1 MKYYSCLFWI
11 VFFSSMSLF
20 SQEKYRQHTVSK
32 GETISEIAQKYN
44 VKPSAIYEL
53 NPDAVNGIKLKSVLL
68 IPTKTKKN
76 NTVSTPAIAS
86 NLPEKTHEVLP
97 KETLYGIAKQH
108 HITIEDLYKINPN
121 LEKEGLKIGQNIK
134 IPQTALEDFAVA
146 KDSEKTIEV
155 KKPNVSKKNISKEEI
170 VVAPKAD
177 EKIGIPT
184 EGIEYEILPKESL
197 YSIAKKY
204 GITLSDLQKA
214 NPELGNKSLK
224 VGQKINVP
232 VKDNT
237 NSNLV
242 LEQKQIKTE
251 KEVVVAPQ
259 KIVKNTEPEVV
270 KTIPV
275 LTQTSEDNKNSS
287 TDITHEVLAKES
299 LYSIAKQYKIT
310 IADLQKAN
318 PELGNKSLKV
328 GQKINVPVKDN
339 ANSSLVA
346 EQKQIKTEKE
356 VAVVPKEIFVNK
368 QPEIAKTNSVPSKS
382 TEDNKNSSTEVT
394 HEVLPNESLYSIAKQ
409 YKIALADLKKANP
422 ELGKKSLKVGQKI
435 NVPVKADANLSLVAE
450 NKEAKPQKEI
460 AVVPQNTAEKK
471 AETEMTHE
479 VLPKETKYGI
489 AKQYGLS
496 VAELEK
502 QNPNIANK
510 LLVGSLLKIRT
521 SKLME
526 KEAAVENAIA
536 LEAEYVK
543 EKFENKETNTVR
555 DAGFVDQLISKA
567 SENIGTR
574 YRSGGTTTAGF
585 DCSGLMCYTFSSYD
599 IKLPRSSIEMASY
612 GSRID
617 AQSAQKG
624 DLIFFKTRGSG
635 RINHVGMVVE
645 VLDGEIKFIHSATH
659 GGVIIS
665 STKES
670 YYERNLV
677 QVNRVL

>member
-1 MKYYSCLFWI
+1 
-11 VFFSSMSLF
+11 MSLF

-68 IPTKTKKN
+68 IPTKSKKN
-76 NTVSTPAIAS
+76 TPVSTPAIAS

-97 KETLYGIAKQH
+97 KETVYGIAKQH
-108 HITIEDLYKINPN
+108 NISIEDLYKINPN

-134 IPQTALEDFAVA
+134 IPQTALEDFTVT
-146 KDSEKTIEV
+146 KETEKTIEV
-155 KKPNVSKKNISKEEI
+155 KKPTVSKKNSPKEEI
-170 VVAPKAD
+170 VVAPKAN
-177 EKIGIPT
+177 EKIEIPT
-184 EGIEYEILPKESL
+184 EGIQYEILPKESL

-204 GITLSDLQKA
+204 GITLADLQKA

-224 VGQKINVP
+224 VGQKITVP
-232 VKDNT
+232 VKADT
-237 NSNLV
+237 NSSIV
-242 LEQKQIKTE
+242 VEQKEVISQ
-251 KEVVVAPQ
+251 KEVAVAPQ
-259 KIVKNTEPEVV
+259 TVVV
-270 KTIPV
+270 KKESEVAKTTPV
-275 LTQTSEDNKNSS
+275 LPQTTEDNKNSS
-287 TDITHEVLAKES
+287 TDVTHEVLAKES

-310 IADLQKAN
+310 LADLQKAN

-328 GQKINVPVKDN
+328 GQKINVPVKGDV
-339 ANSSLVA
+339 SSNLVA
-346 EQKQIKTEKE
+346 EQKDAKIEKE
-356 VAVVPKEIFVNK
+356 VAVAPQTVVVQKES
-368 QPEIAKTNSVPSKS
+368 EAAKTTPVLSKS
-382 TEDNKNSSTEVT
+382 TEDNKNASTEVT

-409 YKIALADLKKANP
+409 YKISLADLQKANS

-435 NVPVKADANLSLVAE
+435 NVPVKNDANSSLVVE
-450 NKEAKPQKEI
+450 NKEVKYQKEI
-460 AVVPQNTAEKK
+460 ADVPQNTEDKK

-496 VAELEK
+496 VAELER
-502 QNPNIANK
+502 QNPNISKK
-510 LLVGSLLKIRT
+510 LLVGSQLKIRS
-521 SKLME
+521 SKFIE
-526 KEAAVENAIA
+526 KEVAVENAIA

-543 EKFENKETNTVR
+543 EKFENKESNTVR

-612 GSRID
+612 GSKID

-624 DLIFFKTRGSG
+624 DLIFFSTRGSK

-670 YYERNLV
+670 YYTRNLV

>member
-1 MKYYSCLFWI
+1 MKYFSCLFLI

-32 GETISEIAQKYN
+32 GETISEISQKYN

-76 NTVSTPAIAS
+76 TTVSTPTIPS
-86 NLPEKTHEVLP
+86 NHPEKTHEVLP

-108 HITIEDLYKINPN
+108 HIAIEDLYKINPN

-146 KDSEKTIEV
+146 NETEKTTEV
-155 KKPNVSKKNISKEEI
+155 NKPNVSKKNVPKEEI
-170 VVAPKAD
+170 VVSPKLD
-177 EKIGIPT
+177 EKKEIPT
-184 EGIEYEILPKESL
+184 EGIEYEVLPKESL
-197 YSIAKKY
+197 FSIAKKY
-204 GITLSDLQKA
+204 GIKLADLQKA
-214 NPELGNKSLK
+214 NPELANKSIK
-224 VGQKINVP
+224 VGQKITVP
-232 VKDNT
+232 VKADT

-242 LEQKQIKTE
+242 AEQKEVISQ
-251 KEVVVAPQ
+251 KEVA
-259 KIVKNTEPEVV
+259 

-275 LTQTSEDNKNSS
+275 LPQTTEDNKNSS
-287 TDITHEVLAKES
+287 TDVTHEVLAKES
-299 LYSIAKQYKIT
+299 FYSIAKQYKIT

-328 GQKINVPVKDN
+328 GQKITVPVKAE
-339 ANSSLVA
+339 ANSNLVV
-346 EQKQIKTEKE
+346 EKVTEKKE
-356 VAVVPKEIFVNK
+356 VAPQTVVAKKE
-368 QPEIAKTNSVPSKS
+368 PEVTKTIPVLPQT
-382 TEDNKNSSTEVT
+382 TEDTKNSLINLT

-409 YKIALADLKKANP
+409 YKIALTDLKKANP

-435 NVPVKADANLSLVAE
+435 NVPVKAEANSSLVAE
-450 NKEAKPQKEI
+450 NKEVKSQNEI
-460 AVVPQNTAEKK
+460 TNVPQNIEEKK

-489 AKQYGLS
+489 AKQYGLT

-502 QNPNIANK
+502 QNPNMSK
-510 LLVGSLLKIRT
+510 RLLVGSHLKIRT

-526 KEAAVENAIA
+526 KEVAVDNAIA
-536 LEAEYVK
+536 LETEFVK
-543 EKFENKETNTVR
+543 EKFENKESNIVR
-555 DAGFVDQLISKA
+555 DASFADQLISKA
-567 SENIGTR
+567 SEHIGTR
-574 YRSGGTTTAGF
+574 YRSGGTTTDGF

-612 GSRID
+612 GSKID

-670 YYERNLV
+670 YYERNLA
-677 QVNRVL
+677 QINRVL

>member
-1 MKYYSCLFWI
+1 MKHFSCLFLI

-20 SQEKYRQHTVSK
+20 SQEKFRQHTVSK

-68 IPTKTKKN
+68 IPTKSKKN
-76 NTVSTPAIAS
+76 TTASTPAIAS

-108 HITIEDLYKINPN
+108 HIAIEDLYKINPN

-146 KDSEKTIEV
+146 NETGKTTEV
-155 KKPNVSKKNISKEEI
+155 KKPNVSKNNVPNEEI
-170 VVAPKAD
+170 VVAPKVD
-177 EKIGIPT
+177 EKKEIQT
-184 EGIEYEILPKESL
+184 QGIEYEVLPKESL
-197 YSIAKKY
+197 FSIAKKY
-204 GITLSDLQKA
+204 GIKLSDLQKA
-214 NPELGNKSLK
+214 NPELANKSIK
-224 VGQKINVP
+224 VGQKITVP
-232 VKDNT
+232 VTADANL
-237 NSNLV
+237 NLV
-242 LEQKQIKTE
+242 AEQKEVISQ
-251 KEVVVAPQ
+251 KEVA
-259 KIVKNTEPEVV
+259 

-275 LTQTSEDNKNSS
+275 LPQTTEDNKNSS
-287 TDITHEVLAKES
+287 TDVTHEVLAKES
-299 LYSIAKQYKIT
+299 FYSIAKQYKIT

-328 GQKINVPVKDN
+328 GQKITVPVKSE
-339 ANSSLVA
+339 ANSNLVA
-346 EQKQIKTEKE
+346 EKVTEEKE
-356 VAVVPKEIFVNK
+356 VAPQTVVAKKE
-368 QPEIAKTNSVPSKS
+368 PEVAKTIPMLPQT
-382 TEDNKNSSTEVT
+382 TENTKNSLINLT

-409 YKIALADLKKANP
+409 YKIALTDLKKANP

-435 NVPVKADANLSLVAE
+435 NVPVKAETNSSLVAE
-450 NKEAKPQKEI
+450 NKEVKSQKEI
-460 AVVPQNTAEKK
+460 TNVPQNIEEKEP
-471 AETEMTHE
+471 ETEMTHE

-489 AKQYGLS
+489 AKQYGLT

-502 QNPNIANK
+502 QNPNISK
-510 LLVGSLLKIRT
+510 RLLVGSHLKIRT

-526 KEAAVENAIA
+526 KEVAVENAIA
-536 LEAEYVK
+536 LEKEFVK
-543 EKFENKETNTVR
+543 EKFENKDPNIVR
-555 DAGFVDQLISKA
+555 DASFADQLISKA
-567 SENIGTR
+567 SEHIGTR
-574 YRSGGTTTAGF
+574 YRSGGTTTDGF

-612 GSRID
+612 GSKID

-670 YYERNLV
+670 YYERNLA
-677 QVNRVL
+677 QINRVL

>member
-1 MKYYSCLFWI
+1 MKYFSCLFLI

-20 SQEKYRQHTVSK
+20 SQEKFRQHTVSK

-68 IPTKTKKN
+68 IPTKFQKN
-76 NTVSTPAIAS
+76 TTVSTPAIAT
-86 NLPEKTHEVLP
+86 NHPEKTHEVLP

-146 KDSEKTIEV
+146 NETEKTTEV
-155 KKPNVSKKNISKEEI
+155 NKANVSKKNSAKEETF
-170 VVAPKAD
+170 VAPKVD
-177 EKIGIPT
+177 EKKEIST
-184 EGIEYEILPKESL
+184 EGIQYEVLPKESL

-204 GITLSDLQKA
+204 GIKL
-214 NPELGNKSLK
+214 
-224 VGQKINVP
+224 
-232 VKDNT
+232 
-237 NSNLV
+237 
-242 LEQKQIKTE
+242 
-251 KEVVVAPQ
+251 
-259 KIVKNTEPEVV
+259 
-270 KTIPV
+270 
-275 LTQTSEDNKNSS
+275 
-287 TDITHEVLAKES
+287 
-299 LYSIAKQYKIT
+299 
-310 IADLQKAN
+310 ADLQKAN

-328 GQKINVPVKDN
+328 GQKINVPVKNN

-346 EQKQIKTEKE
+346 EQKSVKTEKE
-356 VAVVPKEIFVNK
+356 VAPQTVVAKKE
-368 QPEIAKTNSVPSKS
+368 PEVAKTIPVLPQT
-382 TEDNKNSSTEVT
+382 TEDTKNSLINLT

-409 YKIALADLKKANP
+409 YKIALTDLKKANP

-435 NVPVKADANLSLVAE
+435 NVPVKAEANSSLVAE
-450 NKEAKPQKEI
+450 NKEVKSQKEI
-460 AVVPQNTAEKK
+460 TNVPQNIEEKEP
-471 AETEMTHE
+471 ETEMTHE

-489 AKQYGLS
+489 AKQYGLT

-502 QNPNIANK
+502 QNPNISK
-510 LLVGSLLKIRT
+510 RLLVGSQLKIRT

-526 KEAAVENAIA
+526 KEVAVENAIA
-536 LEAEYVK
+536 LEKEFVK
-543 EKFENKETNTVR
+543 EKFENKDPNIVR
-555 DAGFVDQLISKA
+555 DASFADQLISKA
-567 SENIGTR
+567 SEHIGTR
-574 YRSGGTTTAGF
+574 YRSGGTTTDGF

-612 GSRID
+612 GSKID

-670 YYERNLV
+670 YYERNLA
-677 QVNRVL
+677 QINRVL

>member
-1 MKYYSCLFWI
+1 MKHFSCLFLI

-20 SQEKYRQHTVSK
+20 SQEKFRQHTVSK

-68 IPTKTKKN
+68 IPTKFQKN
-76 NTVSTPAIAS
+76 TTVSTPAIAT
-86 NLPEKTHEVLP
+86 NHPEKTHEVLP

-121 LEKEGLKIGQNIK
+121 LEKERLKIGQNIK

-146 KDSEKTIEV
+146 NETEKTTEV
-155 KKPNVSKKNISKEEI
+155 NKANVSKKNSAKEETF
-170 VVAPKAD
+170 VAPKVD
-177 EKIGIPT
+177 EKKEIST
-184 EGIEYEILPKESL
+184 EGIQYEVLPKESL

-204 GITLSDLQKA
+204 GIKL
-214 NPELGNKSLK
+214 
-224 VGQKINVP
+224 
-232 VKDNT
+232 
-237 NSNLV
+237 
-242 LEQKQIKTE
+242 
-251 KEVVVAPQ
+251 
-259 KIVKNTEPEVV
+259 
-270 KTIPV
+270 
-275 LTQTSEDNKNSS
+275 
-287 TDITHEVLAKES
+287 
-299 LYSIAKQYKIT
+299 
-310 IADLQKAN
+310 ADLQKAN

-328 GQKINVPVKDN
+328 GQKITVPVKAE
-339 ANSSLVA
+339 ANSNLVV
-346 EQKQIKTEKE
+346 EKVTEKKE
-356 VAVVPKEIFVNK
+356 VAPQTVVAKKE
-368 QPEIAKTNSVPSKS
+368 PEVAKTIPVLPQT
-382 TEDNKNSSTEVT
+382 TEDTKNSLINLT

-409 YKIALADLKKANP
+409 YKIALTDLKKANP

-435 NVPVKADANLSLVAE
+435 NVPVKAEANSSLVAE
-450 NKEAKPQKEI
+450 NKDVKSQKEI
-460 AVVPQNTAEKK
+460 VVVPQNIEEKN
-471 AETEMTHE
+471 AETELTHE

-489 AKQYGLS
+489 AKQYGLT

-502 QNPNIANK
+502 QNPNISKK
-510 LLVGSLLKIRT
+510 LLVGSQLKIRT
-521 SKLME
+521 SKLIE
-526 KEAAVENAIA
+526 KEVAVENAIA
-536 LEAEYVK
+536 LEKEFVK
-543 EKFENKETNTVR
+543 EKFENKDPNIVR
-555 DAGFVDQLISKA
+555 DASFADQLISKA
-567 SENIGTR
+567 SEHIGTR
-574 YRSGGTTTAGF
+574 YRSGGTTTDGF

-612 GSRID
+612 GSKID

-670 YYERNLV
+670 YYERNLA
-677 QVNRVL
+677 QINRVL

>member
-1 MKYYSCLFWI
+1 MKHFSCLFLI

-20 SQEKYRQHTVSK
+20 SQEKFRQHTVSK

-68 IPTKTKKN
+68 IPTKSKKN
-76 NTVSTPAIAS
+76 TTASTPAIAS

-108 HITIEDLYKINPN
+108 HIAIEDLYKINPN

-146 KDSEKTIEV
+146 NETGKTTEV
-155 KKPNVSKKNISKEEI
+155 KKPNVSKNNVPNEEI
-170 VVAPKAD
+170 VVAPKVD
-177 EKIGIPT
+177 EKKEIQT
-184 EGIEYEILPKESL
+184 QGIEYEVLPKESL
-197 YSIAKKY
+197 FSIAKKY
-204 GITLSDLQKA
+204 GIKLSDLQKA
-214 NPELGNKSLK
+214 NPELANKSIK
-224 VGQKINVP
+224 VGQKITVP
-232 VKDNT
+232 VTADANL
-237 NSNLV
+237 NLV
-242 LEQKQIKTE
+242 AEQKEVISQ
-251 KEVVVAPQ
+251 KEVA
-259 KIVKNTEPEVV
+259 

-275 LTQTSEDNKNSS
+275 LPQTTEDNKNSS
-287 TDITHEVLAKES
+287 TDVTHEVLAKES
-299 LYSIAKQYKIT
+299 FYSIAKQYKIT

-328 GQKINVPVKDN
+328 GQKITVPVKSE
-339 ANSSLVA
+339 ANSNLVA
-346 EQKQIKTEKE
+346 EKVTEEKE
-356 VAVVPKEIFVNK
+356 VAPQTVVAKKE
-368 QPEIAKTNSVPSKS
+368 PEVAKTIPVLPQT
-382 TEDNKNSSTEVT
+382 TEDTKNSLINLT

-409 YKIALADLKKANP
+409 YKIALTDLKKANP

-435 NVPVKADANLSLVAE
+435 NVPVKAETNSSLVAE
-450 NKEAKPQKEI
+450 NKEVKSQKEI
-460 AVVPQNTAEKK
+460 TNVPQNIEEKN
-471 AETEMTHE
+471 AETELTHE

-489 AKQYGLS
+489 AKQYGLT

-502 QNPNIANK
+502 QNPNISKK
-510 LLVGSLLKIRT
+510 LLVGSQLKIRT
-521 SKLME
+521 SKLIE
-526 KEAAVENAIA
+526 KEVAVENAIA
-536 LEAEYVK
+536 LEKEFVK
-543 EKFENKETNTVR
+543 EKFENKDPNIVR
-555 DAGFVDQLISKA
+555 DASFADQLISKA
-567 SENIGTR
+567 SEHIGTR
-574 YRSGGTTTAGF
+574 YRSGGTTTDGF

-612 GSRID
+612 GSKID

-670 YYERNLV
+670 YYERNLA
-677 QVNRVL
+677 QINRVL